1 MELSTFLDEVNIWV
15 LFPRNE
21 ETWHPWPRE
30 DVYHIPPLKALKT
43 PLLASLQGFAI
54 IFTFAM
60 SPLRLVKGLRW
71 VEVWEM
77 GKRTW
82 KTGGSRT
89 YAGHILPAGQLHLG
103 GAKRSL
109 TGQAKPLSPAMQ
121 FCMQINTPHKSKKG
135 KI

>member
-30 DVYHIPPLKALKT
+30 DVYHILLLKALKK

-60 SPLRLVKGLRW
+60 SPLRLVKRLR
-71 VEVWEM
+71 
-77 GKRTW
+77 
-82 KTGGSRT
+82 
-89 YAGHILPAGQLHLG
+89 
-103 GAKRSL
+103 
-109 TGQAKPLSPAMQ
+109 
-121 FCMQINTPHKSKKG
+121 
-135 KI
+135 